1 MEKWVERYGIE
12 RKFELLDRVE
22 AMGVED
28 VEGVRGVLKEGVARE
43 EIGRVEG
50 EIKKAESRLII
61 KERELK
67 ELVGKLGKK
76 EGL

>member
-1 MEKWVERYGIE
+1 
-12 RKFELLDRVE
+12 
-22 AMGVED
+22 MGVED
-28 VEGVRGVLKEGVARE
+28 VEGIRGVLKEGVARE
-43 EIGRVEG
+43 EVARVEG

-76 EGL
+76 KEGL